1 MYAFSSRAARAFP
14 MVSVAAVLG
23 AAALPASAAGD
34 VFYSGRATGVNASVT
49 VMGIKQ
55 NILISDNGMSCQG
68 LPKSETLY
76 SLTNPAPLNV
86 SINEAY
92 TFTQGRERSSLTK
105 ARLSGVSIAVPGLA
119 LNSALIESRAQATCN
134 TSNVITLNGKS
145 TVGTLTINGQS
156 YAVTGQPN
164 QRISIPNV
172 ASITVNEQQRFS
184 NEVRVVGVRV
194 RLLTTNTL
202 AAGDLQ
208 IAAARAKIVC
218 D

>member
-1 MYAFSSRAARAFP
+1 MKSLSSYAARAVP
-14 MVSVAAVLG
+14 LLTIAGLMSAVS
-23 AAALPASAAGD
+23 LPASATGD

-49 VMGIKQ
+49 VLGIKQ

-105 ARLSGVSIAVPGLA
+105 ARLSGLSVGVPGLA
-119 LNSALIESRAQATCN
+119 VNSTLIEARAQATCN
-134 TSNVITLNGKS
+134 ASNEITLNGKS
-145 TVGTLTINGQS
+145 TIGTLTINGQA
-156 YAVTGQPN
+156 YPVTGQPN
-164 QRISIPNV
+164 QRITIPNI
-172 ASITVNEQQRFS
+172 ASITVNEQQRFA
-184 NEVRVVGVRV
+184 NEIRVVGVHV
-194 RLLTTNTL
+194 RLLTSNTL
-202 AAGDLQ
+202 ATGDLQ
-208 IAAARAKIVC
+208 IAAAKARIVC